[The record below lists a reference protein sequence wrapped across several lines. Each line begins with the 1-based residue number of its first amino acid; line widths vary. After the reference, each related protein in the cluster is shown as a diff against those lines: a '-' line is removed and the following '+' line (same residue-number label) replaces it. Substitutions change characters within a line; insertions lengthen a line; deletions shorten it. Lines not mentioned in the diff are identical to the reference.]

1 MIKKKIAAIYERIYF
16 DRIPLE
22 EAFECEMDMT
32 FEKFIVEG
40 DFDDVLNY
48 KFDSGEGSQSTVF
61 RSVSEVSRTIRQL
74 ESQID
79 RLYRELLGHT
89 IVNVNLRRN

>member
-1 MIKKKIAAIYERIYF
+1 MAITQARKTRLENRITKKELYLTSLYTLQEN
-16 DRIPLE
+16 
-22 EAFECEMDMT
+22 
-32 FEKFIVEG
+32 
-40 DFDDVLNY
+40 FDDVLNY

-61 RSVSEVSRTIRQL
+61 RSVSEVSRTIRQI

-79 RLYRELLGHT
+79 RLNRELLGHS

>member
-1 MIKKKIAAIYERIYF
+1 MGITSTRKTWIQERITLKKAYLTSLYNLQENF
-16 DRIPLE
+16 DE
-22 EAFECEMDMT
+22 
-32 FEKFIVEG
+32 
-40 DFDDVLNY
+40 VLNY

-61 RSVSEVSRTIRQL
+61 RSVSEVSRTIRQI

-79 RLYRELLGHT
+79 RLNRELLGHS

>member
-1 MIKKKIAAIYERIYF
+1 MAITQARKTRLENRITKKEAYLTSLYTLQENF
-16 DRIPLE
+16 DE
-22 EAFECEMDMT
+22 
-32 FEKFIVEG
+32 
-40 DFDDVLNY
+40 VLNY

-79 RLYRELLGHT
+79 RLNRELLGHT

>member
-1 MIKKKIAAIYERIYF
+1 MSITSSRKTWIQERITLKKAYLTSLYNLQENF
-16 DRIPLE
+16 DE
-22 EAFECEMDMT
+22 
-32 FEKFIVEG
+32 
-40 DFDDVLNY
+40 VLNY

-61 RSVSEVSRTIRQL
+61 RSVSEVSRTIRQI

-79 RLYRELLGHT
+79 RLNRELLGHS